1 MTTATI
7 LFVNDLGQQ
16 IGPSTKFA
24 CKIDGNTLKNTETV
38 DIDAQSIKGAT
49 HWKILGPILYSGEL
63 TVRYDLQRSYI
74 HTLRFAVGDLIAET
88 N

>member
-7 LFVNDLGQQ
+7 LFVNDLNQQ

-24 CKIDGNTLKNTETV
+24 CKIDGNTLTNTETV

-49 HWKILGPILYSGEL
+49 HWKILGPIIDSGEL

-74 HTLRFAVGDLIAET
+74 HTLRFAVGDLIAEK
-88 N
+88 

>member
-16 IGPSTKFA
+16 IGPTTEFPYQL
-24 CKIDGNTLKNTETV
+24 DGNTLTNTETV

-63 TVRYDLQRSYI
+63 TARYDLQRSYI
-74 HTLRFAVGDLIAET
+74 HTLRFAVGDLIAEK
-88 N
+88 